1 MLRAQYAAA
10 VRLAAIVARRCVRF
24 AELQPRALFAAAL
37 TAACVSPPPPQAQRQ
52 PRHWARSMGL
62 HVGAHVCSARVHDV
76 Y

>member
-1 MLRAQYAAA
+1 
-10 VRLAAIVARRCVRF
+10 
-24 AELQPRALFAAAL
+24 
-37 TAACVSPPPPQAQRQ
+37 VSPPPPQAQRQ